1 MKKIKKYTSL
11 RPAGRTS
18 RFFCGCKKSSSHLHI
33 FTQSAF
39 TLIELLVVIAIIAI
53 LAAILLPA
61 LQKARASAHKTNC
74 IGNLKQLGLCFE
86 AYKDTFDGYIMPFNL
101 VTVSRT
107 KIRAWYFGDTWLAD
121 YIYKTN
127 RSTDDQ
133 YRLQVMQCPGVTDSE
148 TIVFN
153 PAEKLKYRSYMMNGG
168 ITDVNNLPKINSLR
182 TPSKTPYITDGTGA
196 ASYSPSKKAQ
206 VSASSPNTADGKNR
220 RVDYRHNNKCNILTA
235 GSNVVDSQDIP
246 LSGKTLD
253 SMAVL

>member
-1 MKKIKKYTSL
+1 MQMKKINIKQKIS
-11 RPAGRTS
+11 G
-18 RFFCGCKKSSSHLHI
+18 
-33 FTQSAF
+33 F

-101 VTVSRT
+101 VIVTRNKT
-107 KIRAWYFGDTWLAD
+107 RAWYFADTWLAD

-127 RSTDDQ
+127 QSTAQQ

-168 ITDVNNLPKINSLR
+168 ITDVNALPKITSFR

-196 ASYSPSKKAQ
+196 ASYTPSKKAH

-220 RVDYRHNNKCNILTA
+220 RVDYRHNNKCNILTV

-246 LSGKTLD
+246 VSGKTLD